1 MKLTRR
7 TFTRLGLLSGVGTM
21 VLPACKGTP
30 SPAGVAAAKLTPEER
45 LMFERFAEV
54 YLPTGGTELKP
65 LSEVAYVDHIER
77 TLSFVDPPT
86 VGDIHAGLKLFNL
99 GPFLIGFH
107 LRPFTKLG
115 PNDRLAY
122 IRKWEG
128 GFETQRGI
136 VVLIERLITVGYLQD
151 DEAGRRV
158 GFKGPISDEAKTPK
172 LGNAPMPVAVTAVRE
187 AP

>member
-7 TFTRLGLLSGVGTM
+7 TFTRLGLLSGVGTI

-30 SPAGVAAAKLTPEER
+30 SPEGVEAAKLTPEER

-54 YLPTGGTELKP
+54 YLPTGGTDLKP
-65 LSEVAYVDHIER
+65 LPEVAYVDHIER
-77 TLSFVDPPT
+77 ILSFIDPPT
-86 VGDIHAGLKLFNL
+86 VSDIHAALKLFNL

-122 IRKWEG
+122 IRKWQEG
-128 GFETQRGI
+128 FATQRGI
-136 VVLIERLITVGYLQD
+136 VVLIKRLISAGYLQD
-151 DEAGRRV
+151 DEAGRRI
-158 GFKGPISDEAKTPK
+158 GFKGPVSEEAKTPK
-172 LGNAPMPVAVTAVRE
+172 LGNAPMPVAVAAAGK